1 MRSLKSYVYLHW
13 NYFNYWNNSF
23 MVRVQSWVRVD
34 FISCRTLRMWILFV
48 TWEKI
53 VVWGCQNTEIQLR
66 QKRHH
71 LYEASVFP
79 PYFKCLFLVCVWQC
93 QECDTTTVGK
103 FCERLD
109 MNVFHYLFSVHAE
122 HLAGG
127 NITTE
132 FISLIM
138 TAVVICPW
146 WLLFPADLKL
156 WTAICNFIAL
166 YLHIVLRRTLA
177 NIWNNVLFQ
186 YKKKHLRSRNLTCL
200 IAKTN
205 KAWVLEKFTLKGRF
219 CRFFHSFNLPSQ
231 TKTRDSTQPR
241 FYDNPGMKNWKLK

>member
-1 MRSLKSYVYLHW
+1 MRSLKTYVYLLW

-23 MVRVQSWVRVD
+23 MILVRVQSWVRVD
-34 FISCRTLRMWILFV
+34 FISCRTLWMWILFV
-48 TWEKI
+48 TWKKI
-53 VVWGCQNTEIQLR
+53 VVWSCQNTEIQLR

-79 PYFKCLFLVCVWQC
+79 PYFKCLFLVRVWQC
-93 QECDTTTVGK
+93 QECDTTTIGK

-156 WTAICNFIAL
+156 RTAICNFLAL
-166 YLHIVLRRTLA
+166 YLHIVLRRTLGK
-177 NIWNNVLFQ
+177 IWNNMFFFNTRKNIWGQGTRL
-186 YKKKHLRSRNLTCL
+186 
-200 IAKTN
+200 
-205 KAWVLEKFTLKGRF
+205 AWVLRLIRPEF
-219 CRFFHSFNLPSQ
+219 
-231 TKTRDSTQPR
+231 
-241 FYDNPGMKNWKLK
+241 WKIYTWRQILQVLS